1 MKGDGDAKQVVRK
14 IGSCEVCLG
23 PLPGALPG
31 TLWNGGQCSCIEKVS
46 WSNLGQKKGQ
56 EESQAELGAFRGTW
70 SPGAARQNF
79 SSVVRGLVESG
90 SWPGGVEPGSAGKCG
105 QRKEPVCRPTCTH
118 GRPCL
123 PGNPGPHP
131 APGLDADPRHLGSS
145 PAGRKS
151 PVREGVCL
159 HLPAPSHNPWL
170 PVSLTTCSVHIC

>member
-1 MKGDGDAKQVVRK
+1 MAGAHVRGDGDSKQVVRK
-14 IGSCEVCLG
+14 NGSCEVCLG

-79 SSVVRGLVESG
+79 SSVPGLVESG
-90 SWPGGVEPGSAGKCG
+90 SWPGGVEPGSAGNCG
-105 QRKEPVCRPTCTH
+105 QKKEPVCRPACTH

-131 APGLDADPRHLGSS
+131 ALSITPGCQCPSPRALSI
-145 PAGRKS
+145 
-151 PVREGVCL
+151 
-159 HLPAPSHNPWL
+159 
-170 PVSLTTCSVHIC
+170 SVNGW